1 MSMASIVTEAAATS
15 SEPAFILRDSHGANT
30 RFQRLAAILPSL
42 TDMIFVLCLAAV
54 ARAGAYFVSAD
65 GDAARHLTVG
75 ENMLSTGRLL
85 REDVFSFTM
94 FGQPFV
100 AYEWLAEVASAAS
113 YRVLG
118 LAGPVLLH
126 GAIIALT
133 FSFVLARLRRRGGSS
148 LLPVGVTMLVAA
160 TAQIHWLARPHV
172 FSFLG
177 TAVFCLILDDWRAG
191 RLSHKWLW
199 ALPGAMVLW
208 ANLHGGFLVGLLLI
222 ATYLGADILRWL
234 GGTREIATG
243 AARSVRRLLPV
254 ALITLAA
261 TCVNPVGPA
270 LLGHVFGWF
279 GNTLLI
285 NLTQEYT
292 SPNFHQAPVR
302 GFAAM
307 ILVAVA
313 CVAWSRRRPA
323 LHEGL
328 LLLGFL
334 YLALFSSRNVPLFAI
349 VVAPILARQLAAMAL
364 PGGRLGKRV
373 ERVAAWLGHR
383 DHVLAHIDA
392 RSRFHLWPVAVLLGL
407 AALAFVQR
415 DAGAPLGVRF
425 DPARQPV
432 AAVAYLKAHPQPGHM
447 FNNFIWGGYVLHE
460 LWPAQ
465 RVFID
470 GQTDFYGE
478 ALTQEYLDVQDVKP
492 GWRDV
497 LDRYDVQWILFPS
510 DSALE
515 QVLIASGNWDT
526 VYRDS
531 MAVILT
537 RHSSA

>member
-1 MSMASIVTEAAATS
+1 VPLTNIVAEAAATS
-15 SEPAFILRDSHGANT
+15 DEPVFKHRDS
-30 RFQRLAAILPSL
+30 QRAEARLHQLASILPSL
-42 TDMIFVLCLAAV
+42 TDMIFIVCLAAV
-54 ARAGAYFVSAD
+54 VRTGDYFVSAD
-65 GDAARHLTVG
+65 GDAARHLTIG
-75 ENMLSTGRLL
+75 EYLLSTGRML

-100 AYEWLAEVASAAS
+100 PYEWLAEVASAAS

-118 LAGPVLLH
+118 LAGPLLLH
-126 GAIIALT
+126 GAVIALT
-133 FSFVLARLRRRGGSS
+133 LSIVFARLKRRGDSA
-148 LLPVGVTMLVAA
+148 LLAVGVIVLVAA
-160 TAQIHWLARPHV
+160 TTQIHWLARPHV

-177 TAVFCLILDDWRAG
+177 TAAFCLILDDWRAG

-199 ALPGAMVLW
+199 ALPGTMVFW

-222 ATYLGADILRWL
+222 ATYLGADVLRWL
-234 GGTREIATG
+234 GCTRDIATD
-243 AARSVRRLLPV
+243 AARSVRQLLPV
-254 ALITLAA
+254 AIVSLAA

-279 GNTLLI
+279 SNTLLI

-292 SPNFHQAPVR
+292 SPNFHQATVR
-302 GFAAM
+302 AFAAM
-307 ILVAVA
+307 ILLAIA
-313 CVAWSRRRPA
+313 SVAWSRRRPT

-349 VVAPILARQLAAMAL
+349 VVAPVLARQLAAMPL
-364 PGGRLGKRV
+364 PGGRLGVSVGRIS
-373 ERVAAWLGHR
+373 AWLGRR
-383 DHVLAHIDA
+383 DRVLARIDA
-392 RSRFHLWPVAVLLGL
+392 SSKFHPWPVVVLVGL
-407 AALAFVQR
+407 AALALAQR
-415 DAGAPLGVRF
+415 HAGAPLGVQF

-432 AAVAYLKAHPQPGHM
+432 AAVAYLKAHPPQGHM
-447 FNNFIWGGYVLHE
+447 FNNFIWGGYLLHE
-460 LWPAQ
+460 LWPSQ

-478 ALTQEYLDVQDVKP
+478 ALTQEYLTVQDVKP

-497 LDRYDVQWILFPS
+497 LDRYDVQWIIFRS
-510 DSALE
+510 DSPLE
-515 QVLIASGNWDT
+515 QVLMASGNWDT

-531 MAVILT
+531 MAVVLT

>member
-1 MSMASIVTEAAATS
+1 MASILTEAAPTS
-15 SEPAFILRDSHGANT
+15 SEPVFKHSDSERAGA
-30 RFQRLAAILPSL
+30 RFHPLAVILPSL
-42 TDMIFVLCLAAV
+42 TDMIFVICLAAV
-54 ARAGAYFVSAD
+54 VRIGNYFVSAD

-75 ENMLSTGRLL
+75 EYLLSTGRLL

-100 AYEWLAEVASAAS
+100 PYEWLAEVASAAS

-118 LAGPVLLH
+118 LAGPLLLH
-126 GAIIALT
+126 GAVIALA
-133 FSFVLARLRRRGGSS
+133 FSLVHARLRRRGESP
-148 LLPVGVTMLVAA
+148 LLAVGVVVLVTA
-160 TAQIHWLARPHV
+160 TSQIHWLARPHV

-199 ALPGAMVLW
+199 ALPVAMVLW

-222 ATYLGADILRWL
+222 ATYVGADIVRGLA
-234 GGTREIATG
+234 GPRETAAG
-243 AARSVRRLLPV
+243 AARSVRELLPV

-261 TCVNPVGPA
+261 TCVNPVGLA

-302 GFAAM
+302 AFAAM

-313 CVAWSRRRPA
+313 GVAWSRRRPS

-349 VVAPILARQLAAMAL
+349 VVAPVLARQLAAMPL
-364 PGGRLGKRV
+364 PGGRLGVSVGRLLT
-373 ERVAAWLGHR
+373 WLRRR
-383 DHVLAHIDA
+383 DRVLARIEA
-392 RSRFHLWPVAVLLGL
+392 RSRFHLWPVVILVGLGAV
-407 AALAFVQR
+407 AFVQR
-415 DAGAPLGVRF
+415 DAGAPLGVQF

-432 AAVAYLKAHPQPGHM
+432 AAVAYLKAHPPQGHM

-460 LWPAQ
+460 LWPTQ

-492 GWRDV
+492 GWRDL
-497 LDRYDVQWILFPS
+497 LDRYDVQWIIFPS
-510 DSALE
+510 NSALE
-515 QVLIASGNWDT
+515 QVLTASGIWDT
-526 VYRDS
+526 AYRDA
-531 MAVILT
+531 MAVVLT
-537 RHSSA
+537 RHSPA